1 MLAIVAIADIRII
14 ATLVGRIGPIASGI
28 HIPHLTVFVVG
39 ILIDAPQTLVA
50 HIGMIFDYLI

>member
-1 MLAIVAIADIRII
+1 VLAIVAVADIRII
-14 ATLVGRIGPIASGI
+14 ATLIRRIGPIASGI
-28 HIPHLTVFVVG
+28 HIQDLPVFVVG